1 VTEISTLFWDVGG
14 VLLTNGWD
22 RDIRRAAAARF
33 GFDLE
38 EFEPRHEALVSAL
51 ETGNI
56 SFDAYLSHYL
66 HGFF

>member
-1 VTEISTLFWDVGG
+1 MTEISTLFWDVGG